1 MECRGS
7 TCIIRSA
14 GGLLGSL
21 GMQGENSDLLSTW
34 GVQVL
39 GSKGVPYV
47 ECYKEILDCDSISF
61 PLPWIL
67 ARH

>member
-7 TCIIRSA
+7 TCIIGSA

-21 GMQGENSDLLSTW
+21 GMQGENSDLLSAW
-34 GVQVL
+34 GVQVHVL

-47 ECYKEILDCDSISF
+47 ECYKEVYTGL
-61 PLPWIL
+61 
-67 ARH
+67 